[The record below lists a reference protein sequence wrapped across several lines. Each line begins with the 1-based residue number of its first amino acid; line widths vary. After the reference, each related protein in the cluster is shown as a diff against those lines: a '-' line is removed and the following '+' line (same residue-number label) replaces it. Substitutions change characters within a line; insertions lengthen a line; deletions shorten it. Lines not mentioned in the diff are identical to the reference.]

1 MIQYS
6 VLVRRIKSEALR
18 NGLCRCPKMNV
29 VVLLSKKGDNGE
41 GADVSLKAFV
51 KYKNI
56 GSGTK

>member
-51 KYKNI
+51 K
-56 GSGTK
+56 